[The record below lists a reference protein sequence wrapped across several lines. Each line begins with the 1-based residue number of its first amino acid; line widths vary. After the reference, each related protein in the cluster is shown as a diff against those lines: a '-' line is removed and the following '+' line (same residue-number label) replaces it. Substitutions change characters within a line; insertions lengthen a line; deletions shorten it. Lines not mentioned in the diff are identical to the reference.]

1 MTWGAAMLVVM
12 YERRGENQKAERWEK
27 KRRGRKGNDK
37 MFKRN
42 PGAVHS
48 EADELLSAEA
58 QSVGEKRW
66 RLWVCCGYR
75 GKSTVIAT
83 SWFVRDHTKSGATDY
98 HMRLYQRFFAL

>member
-1 MTWGAAMLVVM
+1 MLVVM
-12 YERRGENQKAERWEK
+12 CKRKGEKQKARWEK
-27 KRRGRKGNDK
+27 KRGRKGNDK

-58 QSVGEKRW
+58 QSVGEKKW

-75 GKSTVIAT
+75 GTSTVIAL
-83 SWFVRDHTKSGATDY
+83 SWFVHHPTKSGATDY
-98 HMRLYQRFFAL
+98 HMRLYQS